1 MAYTTINKSSA
12 YFDTVIYTGNGT
24 VGRALTTGTFQPDF
38 SWFKNRGTTESH
50 VLIDAIRGASFN
62 IASNSN
68 RAETNVSDKVS
79 AFTSTGVTLGSS
91 AETNENNQPLVAWN
105 WKANGAG
112 ATNEAGSINTIKTSA
127 STTSGFSI
135 ITYTG
140 NGSSGATIG
149 HGLGVA
155 PKVVIVKLTSGSGYD
170 WGMYHASLGNTKNMR
185 MNLTDAVA
193 TSTAFWND
201 TTPTSTLVSL
211 GNNATVNTNSSTY
224 VAYCFAE
231 KQGFSKFGSY
241 KGNGNA
247 DGTFVYTGF
256 KPAFIMFKKSS
267 GTDNWRII
275 DNKRLGYNPNNAF
288 LFPNITQA
296 ESNLTRI
303 DLVSNGFKLRTTD
316 AGDNANG
323 QTYIYMAF
331 AEEPLVGTNN
341 IPATAR

>member
-1 MAYTTINKSSA
+1 MAYTTIDKPSD
-12 YFDTVIYTGNGT
+12 YFVTKLYNGSGSTQSITG
-24 VGRALTTGTFQPDF
+24 LDFQPDWVWLKRR
-38 SWFKNRGTTESH
+38 SSARGHT
-50 VLIDAIRGASFN
+50 VYDAPRGA
-62 IASNSN
+62 
-68 RAETNVSDKVS
+68 TYGVYPDL
-79 AFTSTGVTLGSS
+79 TSGQSVGSS
-91 AETNENNQPLVAWN
+91 ALTAFNSDGFSLGADDRVSGSGHTYVSWN

-140 NGSSGATIG
+140 NGSSGATIA

-155 PKVVIVKLTSGSGYD
+155 PKVVIVKLTSGAGYD

-211 GNNATVNTNSSTY
+211 GNNATVNANSSTY

-231 KQGFSKFGSY
+231 VKGYSKMNSY
-241 KGNGNA
+241 IGTGNA
-247 DGTFVYTGF
+247 DGAFIYTGF
-256 KPAFIMFKKSS
+256 KPAWIMIKKTSAS
-267 GTDNWRII
+267 GTNWFLF
-275 DNKRLGYNPNNAF
+275 DSKRLGYNVANYYLSANTTLADRTAPF
-288 LFPNITQA
+288 LDI
-296 ESNLTRI
+296 L
-303 DLVSNGFKLRTTD
+303 SNGFKLRTTETD
-316 AGDNANG
+316 VNASG
-323 QTYIYMAF
+323 ATYIYQAF
-331 AEEPLVGTNN
+331 AEEPFVSSTG

>member
-1 MAYTTINKSSA
+1 MAYTAIDKPSD
-12 YFDTVIYTGNGT
+12 YFVTKLYNGSGSTQSITG
-24 VGRALTTGTFQPDF
+24 LDFQPDWVWLKRR
-38 SWFKNRGTTESH
+38 SSARGHT
-50 VLIDAIRGASFN
+50 VYDAPRGA
-62 IASNSN
+62 
-68 RAETNVSDKVS
+68 TYGVYPDL
-79 AFTSTGVTLGSS
+79 TSGQSVGSS
-91 AETNENNQPLVAWN
+91 ALTAFNSDGFSLGADDRVSGSGHTYVSWN

-155 PKVVIVKLTSGSGYD
+155 PKVVIVKLTSGGGYD
-170 WGMYHASLGNTKNMR
+170 WGVYHASLGNTKNMR

-211 GNNATVNTNSSTY
+211 GDNATTNSSGTY

-231 KQGFSKFGSY
+231 VKGFSKMGSY
-241 KGNGNA
+241 TGNGNA
-247 DGTFVYTGF
+247 DGPFIYTGF
-256 KPAFIMFKKSS
+256 KPAWIMIKSATTAES
-267 GTDNWRII
+267 WMLF
-275 DNKRLGYNPNNAF
+275 DNKRLGFNPDNDYLLANN
-288 LFPNITQA
+288 TDA
-296 ESNLTRI
+296 EPADEEVLDI
-303 DLVSNGFKLRTTD
+303 VSNGFKPRVT
-316 AGDNANG
+316 AGTLNTSG

-331 AEEPLVGTNN
+331 AESPFVTSTG